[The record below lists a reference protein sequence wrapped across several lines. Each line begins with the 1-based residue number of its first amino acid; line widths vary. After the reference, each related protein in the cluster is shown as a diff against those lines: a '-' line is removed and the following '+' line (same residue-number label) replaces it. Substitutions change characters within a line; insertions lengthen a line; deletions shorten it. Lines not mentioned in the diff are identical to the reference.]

1 MDNYIFGN
9 WVMMLA
15 VRVLCIGVGFAI
27 GRMFGYK
34 RGFADGVKLKK
45 K

>member
-9 WVMMLA
+9 WAMMLA
-15 VRVLCIGVGFAI
+15 VRVLCIAVGFAI
-27 GRMFGYK
+27 GKIYGYK